1 MNESHSNDLITGVGY
16 RRSLP
21 VTDPAALEDV
31 ELPRPVPGPHDLLVE
46 VRAVSVNP
54 VDVKVRAG
62 QDPAGDLKVLGYDA
76 AGVVRE
82 VGPEVTL
89 FAPGDEVYYA
99 GSIGRPGTNAALHAV
114 DERIVGRKPAS
125 LDFAQAAA
133 LPLTAITAWEGLF
146 DKLRLTAQ
154 STGTLLMV
162 GAPGGVGSM
171 VLQLVRALV
180 PGLRVIATASR
191 PESAEWVRSLGAA
204 AVVDHRRGLRA
215 EVERVAPDGVDHV
228 FTTHSSGQ
236 VADYV
241 SLLKP
246 FGQVVAIDDPAA
258 LDVLPLKSK
267 SLTWHWELMFTRPLH
282 GGPHLVRQ
290 HELLD
295 EVADL
300 VDAGRIRSTATTVLR
315 PIDATRLRE
324 AHRLIETGTVIGKV
338 VVTNEPA

>member
-1 MNESHSNDLITGVGY
+1 MNQWHTNDTITGVGY

-21 VTDPAALEDV
+21 VTDPSALEDV
-31 ELPRPVPGPHDLLVE
+31 ELPRPVAGPHDHLVE

-62 QDPAGDLKVLGYDA
+62 QDPAGDIGVLGYDA

-99 GSIGRPGTNAALHAV
+99 GSISRPGANAALHAV

-154 STGTLLMV
+154 SRGTLLMV

-171 VLQLVRALV
+171 VLQLVRELV
-180 PGLRVIATASR
+180 PDLRVIATASR
-191 PESAEWVRSLGAA
+191 PEGAEWVRSLGAA
-204 AVVDHRRGLRA
+204 DVVDHRRGLRA
-215 EVERVAPDGVDHV
+215 EVERVAPDGVDHI

-241 SLLKP
+241 RLLKP
-246 FGQVVAIDDPAA
+246 FGQVVAIDDPVT
-258 LDVLPLKSK
+258 LDVLSLKSK

-282 GGPHLVRQ
+282 GGPDLVRQ
-290 HELLD
+290 HELLG

-315 PIDATRLRE
+315 PIDAAQLRE
-324 AHRLIETGTVIGKV
+324 AHRLVETGKVIGKV
-338 VVTNEPA
+338 VLTNEPA

>member
-1 MNESHSNDLITGVGY
+1 MNDTIPGVGY

-21 VTDPAALEDV
+21 VTDLAALEDV

-54 VDVKVRAG
+54 VDVKVRAR
-62 QDPAGDLKVLGYDA
+62 QDPGGDVKVLGYDA

-99 GSIGRPGTNAALHAV
+99 GSIGRPGSNAALHAV
-114 DERIVGRKPAS
+114 DERIVGRKPAT

-154 STGTLLMV
+154 SEGTLLMV

-171 VLQLVRALV
+171 VLQLARELV

-191 PESAEWVRSLGAA
+191 PEGAEWVRSLGAA
-204 AVVDHRRGLRA
+204 DVVDHRRGLRA
-215 EVERVAPDGVDHV
+215 EVERVAPGGVDHI
-228 FTTHSSGQ
+228 FSTHSSGQ
-236 VADYV
+236 VADFV

-246 FGQVVAIDDPAA
+246 FGQVVAIDDPATT
-258 LDVLPLKSK
+258 DVNPLKGK

-282 GGPHLVRQ
+282 GGPDLVRQ

-295 EVADL
+295 QVADL

-315 PIDATRLRE
+315 PIDAEQLRE
-324 AHRLIETGTVIGKV
+324 AHRLVETGRVIGKV
-338 VVTNEPA
+338 VVTDEPA